1 MLPSTELTSLRSE
14 LERSLPASCVIR
26 RTTAT
31 TGNRGRPGASS
42 PTTVAT
48 VACRISPLS
57 GREGIE
63 IEQVTTRHLWVII
76 MPADTDVGPN
86 DRITS
91 DGRTFEV
98 VGGTGERSYELSRR
112 VLAEEKNE
120 GL

>member
-1 MLPSTELTSLRSE
+1 MLPSTEIAALRGE
-14 LERSLPASCVIR
+14 LERSLPATCVISR
-26 RTTAT
+26 KAAT

-42 PTTVAT
+42 SAVET

-63 IEQVTTRHLWVII
+63 VEQLTTRQLWVITL
-76 MPADTDVGPN
+76 PAETDIGPT

-91 DGRTFEV
+91 AGRTFEV
-98 VGGTGERSYELSRR
+98 VGGTGERSYELGRR
-112 VLAEEKNE
+112 VYAEEKNE